1 VNGTRFAG
9 SGLGGTSMRIVKIFA
24 GAAALVCFALVP
36 AYSAQR
42 GNAGNHGPSTST
54 KAPSTTTHGPS
65 TTKQGPSTTSHGP
78 TKTTTKA
85 TGAPVAKGPSA
96 KPTTKPVKTTE
107 TKVAKTDHVKA
118 ATTDATS
125 VKSKKTGTATT
136 TTADS
141 TSTGTSTT
149 GTTTTGTTATGT
161 TKTTINF
168 STTPLG
174 QKLSKNTALSSKLQT
189 RLEALGYKG
198 TVAQAA
204 YGFKNLGQF
213 VAATNVS
220 RNLGVSFEQMK
231 LNMTGLSVKPDGT
244 VLQANTTTTGMKM
257 VDPSM
262 VTTPVATKS
271 LGQSIQTVK
280 AGVDST
286 AAAQTATTQA
296 NTEIQSTSTTPTTST
311 TTSTTPTTSTS
322 STTSTTSSPT
332 SSMTTSKKSSKKA
345 S

>member
-1 VNGTRFAG
+1 
-9 SGLGGTSMRIVKIFA
+9 MRIVKIFA

-36 AYSAQR
+36 AYPAQR
-42 GNAGNHGPSTST
+42 GNSGNHGPST
-54 KAPSTTTHGPS
+54 
-65 TTKQGPSTTSHGP
+65 KQAPSTTSHGP

-85 TGAPVAKGPSA
+85 TGAPAAKAPST
-96 KPTTKPVKTTE
+96 KSTTKPVKTE

-118 ATTDATS
+118 AKTDATS
-125 VKSKKTGTATT
+125 VKSKKTGTATA

-141 TSTGTSTT
+141 TSSTTGTSTS
-149 GTTTTGTTATGT
+149 GTSTGT

-168 STTPLG
+168 TATAVG

-198 TVAQAA
+198 TVYQAA

-244 VLQANTTTTGMKM
+244 VLQANMTSAGIKM
-257 VDPSM
+257 VDPSK
-262 VTTPVATKS
+262 VTDPVSTKS

-296 NTEIQSTSTTPTTST
+296 NTEIQSTSTTSTTSSPTTST
-311 TTSTTPTTSTS
+311 TTA
-322 STTSTTSSPT
+322 
-332 SSMTTSKKSSKKA
+332 KKSTKKP